1 MARWSARPKAR
12 RAPTKRSTKKRSE
25 QSRLL
30 KLAHDMG
37 KVERGLRNP
46 ESKISL
52 AHKRGCTPP
61 DKKPK
66 RTLY

>member
-1 MARWSARPKAR
+1 MARWSAKPKAR
-12 RAPTKRSTKKRSE
+12 RAPAKRTAKKRSE

-37 KVERGLRNP
+37 KIERGLKNP

-52 AHKRGCTPP
+52 AHKRGQTPP
-61 DKKPK
+61 EKKPK
-66 RTLY
+66 RSLY